1 MADTLALSPPGT
13 LAAAWLVARKDLAIE
28 FRTRTAF
35 LSAVVFALLGVTIFY
50 FAWDSTAVSAP
61 DLAPGVLWVIFTF
74 AGLLG
79 LQRSFGSE
87 LADRAMDGLLGAPIS
102 REAIYLGKALANLVF
117 VSGILAVTIPA
128 VVLFYNLPIGS
139 GIVALAGIAG
149 ARGHRA
155 RRGGHAVQRDGR
167 EHAHGG
173 AVAAHAQPP
182 ILRAHR
188 HGRGAV
194 VGAAHGGPSHRRGV
208 AVAAHPPG
216 VRHRVRHGVHPRVSV
231 HTRRMTSSSIAS
243 PPVVRRTGFDALM
256 AVAIVAI
263 AAVYVRALFFTPV
276 EAVQGPAQK
285 ILYIHA
291 TSAFIALYVAF
302 VLMAISSALYL
313 WLKDE
318 KLDRVAE
325 SAAEVG
331 LMFTTVVLVTG
342 PLWGKTIWGAWWT
355 WDARLTSTL
364 FLWFIIVAYLL
375 LRGAVEERGR
385 RARYSAVLGMSAALL
400 VPFIHL
406 SVYLF
411 RTLHPMPILLKP
423 SAPSM
428 PSEMQVTFFTAFFA
442 FVLLFA
448 ALLRARYRVATLRD
462 YVADLEQERA

>member
-1 MADTLALSPPGT
+1 
-13 LAAAWLVARKDLAIE
+13 
-28 FRTRTAF
+28 
-35 LSAVVFALLGVTIFY
+35 
-50 FAWDSTAVSAP
+50 
-61 DLAPGVLWVIFTF
+61 
-74 AGLLG
+74 
-79 LQRSFGSE
+79 
-87 LADRAMDGLLGAPIS
+87 
-102 REAIYLGKALANLVF
+102 
-117 VSGILAVTIPA
+117 
-128 VVLFYNLPIGS
+128 
-139 GIVALAGIAG
+139 
-149 ARGHRA
+149 
-155 RRGGHAVQRDGR
+155 
-167 EHAHGG
+167 
-173 AVAAHAQPP
+173 
-182 ILRAHR
+182 
-188 HGRGAV
+188 
-194 VGAAHGGPSHRRGV
+194 
-208 AVAAHPPG
+208 
-216 VRHRVRHGVHPRVSV
+216 
-231 HTRRMTSSSIAS
+231 MTSSSIAS
-243 PPVVRRTGFDALM
+243 PAVARHTGFDPLM
-256 AVAIVAI
+256 AIALVAI

-276 EAVQGPAQK
+276 EALQGPAQK

-302 VLMAISSALYL
+302 VLMAIASALYL

-331 LMFTTVVLVTG
+331 LTFTTVVLVTG

-364 FLWFIIVAYLL
+364 FLWFIIVAYFL

-385 RARYSAVLGMSAALL
+385 RARYSAVLGMLAALL

-428 PSEMQVTFFTAFFA
+428 PSEMQVTFFAAFGA